1 MFSVMMKLLSL
12 NLFLIPFLAMGQE
25 LTYQLPERGVCAHR
39 GSMTSHPE
47 NTLPAFEAAIES
59 GAHMIEFD
67 VQLSKD
73 GELVILHD
81 ATVDRTTDG
90 TGKVSEMTFEELRQL
105 DAGSWKG
112 EEFQGQKIPTLQ
124 EVLSIM
130 PKNIWLNIHLK
141 GGAEVGKKVALAVAE
156 EKRLHQ
162 AVIAATTEAVNAAR
176 EAVPEILICNMERQS
191 GAWDYVDGTI
201 ALQADFIQ
209 LNGAI
214 KPEFREYGEKL
225 KAADIKIN
233 YFGTDDA
240 AELRTLWGYGVDF
253 PLVNDIQS
261 AIEVAKGEG
270 IAPVSPVFNP

>member
-1 MFSVMMKLLSL
+1 MKLLSFL
-12 NLFLIPFLAMGQE
+12 LFLIPFLAKGQTA
-25 LTYQLPERGVCAHR
+25 TYQLPERGVCAHR
-39 GSMTSHPE
+39 GAMTSHPE

-73 GELVILHD
+73 GELVIMHD
-81 ATVDRTTDG
+81 SKVERTTDG
-90 TGKVSEMTFEELRQL
+90 TGQVSEMTFEELRQL

-112 EEFQGQKIPTLQ
+112 AEFNGLKIPILQ

-141 GGAEVGKKVALAVAE
+141 GGAEVGEKVALAVAE

-162 AVIAATTEAVNAAR
+162 AVVAATMEAVNAAR

-201 ALQADFIQ
+201 AIQADFIQ
-209 LNGAI
+209 LNGGI
-214 KPEFREYGEKL
+214 KPEFREYAEKL
-225 KAADIKIN
+225 KAEGIKIN

-240 AELRTLWGYGVDF
+240 LELRTLWEYGVDF
-253 PLVNDIQS
+253 PLVNDIQA
-261 AIEVAKGEG
+261 AIQVAKKEG

>member
-1 MFSVMMKLLSL
+1 MKLLSFL
-12 NLFLIPFLAMGQE
+12 LFLIPILAKGQTA
-25 LTYQLPERGVCAHR
+25 TYHLPERGVCAHR
-39 GSMTSHPE
+39 GAMTSHPE
-47 NTLPAFEAAIES
+47 NTLPAFEAAIEC

-73 GELVILHD
+73 GELVIMHD
-81 ATVDRTTDG
+81 SKVERTTDG
-90 TGKVSEMTFEELRQL
+90 AGQVSEMTFEELRQL

-112 EEFQGQKIPTLQ
+112 AEFNGLKIPTLQ

-141 GGAEVGKKVALAVAE
+141 GGAEVGEKVALAVAE

-162 AVIAATTEAVNAAR
+162 AVVAATMEAVSAAR

-201 ALQADFIQ
+201 AIQADFIQ
-209 LNGAI
+209 LNGGI
-214 KPEFREYGEKL
+214 KPEFREYAEKL
-225 KAADIKIN
+225 KAEGIKIN

-240 AELRTLWGYGVDF
+240 IELGTLWEYGVDF
-253 PLVNDIQS
+253 PLVNDIQA
-261 AIEVAKGEG
+261 AIQVAKKEG